1 MPDFDEILGRYP
13 IKIENLTVK
22 PFGDGLIN
30 DTFLVTSGDKKYI
43 LQKVNTKVFHNPE
56 IIASNLQSAAE
67 YINKKTPE
75 YIFLSPLQTTDNQPF
90 VLQKKEHW
98 RLTIFLENSFSINI
112 VSTAD
117 EAFEA
122 AKAFATLT
130 KNLHGVSSEKF
141 EPTIAAF
148 HNLSLRFQQFEAAVV
163 FSEAERKEK
172 SKKLIENYLSQS
184 HLVETYEH
192 LLSNEKMP
200 VRIMH
205 HDTKIN
211 NALFD
216 RTTKKAITIC
226 DLDTLMPGLI
236 ISDIGDMFRTYLS
249 PVPEDSTYFEKITVR
264 KEIYEAIKR
273 GYLSELST
281 VLTETEKQ
289 HLNYGGEFMIY
300 MQGIRFLADYLNG
313 DIYYPVKHSEHNFD
327 RAMNQWVLLK
337 AFQEFVERK

>member
-1 MPDFDEILGRYP
+1 MPDFDEILKRYP
-13 IKIENLTVK
+13 IRISNLTVE
-22 PFGDGLIN
+22 PFGNGLIN
-30 DTFLVTSGDKKYI
+30 DTFLVITGNNRYI
-43 LQKVNTKVFHNPE
+43 LQKVNTKVFQNPE
-56 IIASNLQSAAE
+56 AIASNLQVAAE
-67 YINKKTPE
+67 YINKNTPE
-75 YIFLSPLQTTDNQPF
+75 YTFIIPLQTTDNQLF
-90 VLQKKEHW
+90 TLQKKEYW
-98 RLTIFLENSFSINI
+98 RLTNFLENSFSVNI

-130 KNLHGVSSEKF
+130 KNLHGISSEKF
-141 EPTIAAF
+141 ESTIAAF
-148 HNLSLRFQQFEAAVV
+148 HNLSLRFQQFEEAVV
-163 FSEAERKEK
+163 FSEAKRTEKAKE
-172 SKKLIENYLSQS
+172 LIEHYLSQR

-192 LLSNEKMP
+192 LLSDKEMP

-216 RTTKKAITIC
+216 RTTKKAVTVC
-226 DLDTLMPGLI
+226 DLDTLMPGRI

-249 PVPEDSTYFEKITVR
+249 PVSEDSIDFEKITIR
-264 KEIYEAIKR
+264 KEIYEAIKT
-273 GYLSELST
+273 GYLSELSS

-337 AFQEFVERK
+337 AFQEFVARK

>member
-1 MPDFDEILGRYP
+1 MPDFDEILKRYP
-13 IKIENLTVK
+13 IKIVNLTVE

-30 DTFLVTSGDKKYI
+30 DTFLVTTNNKKYI
-43 LQKVNTKVFHNPE
+43 LQKVNTEVFQNPKA
-56 IIASNLQSAAE
+56 IASNLQAAAE
-67 YINKKTPE
+67 YINEKNSE
-75 YIFLSPLQTTDNQPF
+75 YTFLNPLQTTDNQPF
-90 VLQKKEHW
+90 VLQKKDHW
-98 RLTIFLENSFSINI
+98 RLTDFLGNSFSINI

-130 KNLHGVSSEKF
+130 KNLHGISPEKF

-148 HNLSLRFQQFEAAVV
+148 HNLSLRFQQFEGAVV
-163 FSEAERKEK
+163 LSKAERK
-172 SKKLIENYLSQS
+172 KKAKELIEHYLSQR

-216 RTTKKAITIC
+216 RTTKKAITVC

-236 ISDIGDMFRTYLS
+236 VSDIGDMFRTYLS
-249 PVPEDSTYFEKITVR
+249 PVPEDSTDFDKIAIR
-264 KEIYEAIKR
+264 KEIYEAIKE
-273 GYLSELST
+273 GYLSELNS

-289 HLNYGGEFMIY
+289 HLDYGGEFMIY
-300 MQGIRFLADYLNG
+300 MQGIRFLADYLNS
-313 DIYYPVKHSEHNFD
+313 DVYYLVKHSEHNFD

-337 AFQEFVERK
+337 AFQEFVARK